1 MRVLAFSEQL
11 IRQLRGEGVRI
22 VDTGLPDLRSNLNK
36 YLKALMKHKHQQ
48 DSKAAPPPGPP
59 PLPPPAEEP
68 EQEVATAIPLSLG
81 QPAHLPSKVLGCSK
95 CRYSVSGCLQCNAAK
110 VTVAIAKKAV

>member
-1 MRVLAFSEQL
+1 M
-11 IRQLRGEGVRI
+11 II
-22 VDTGLPDLRSNLNK
+22 VDTSLPDLRSNLNK
-36 YLKALMKHKHQQ
+36 FLQALMKYKQQQ

-68 EQEVATAIPLSLG
+68 EQADATDTPLSLG
-81 QPAHLPSKVLGCSK
+81 QLAHLPSKVLGCSK

-110 VTVAIAKKAV
+110 ATVAIAKKAV